1 MPARL
6 LAWLLL
12 MPALAAQDAAV
23 KTARGE
29 ATEATSP
36 LGPNAPPLKSLDAA
50 AARGLKWLADQQL
63 GSGCWTGVVGHKQNH
78 DYYQLDVAMPLDQQ
92 RMQEHGHIGV
102 TALCGMAFLAGG
114 HLPDRGPY
122 AEVVRRTIAYVM
134 SHSCENG
141 YVTDSGTRMY
151 SHAFAT
157 LFLAEAYGMAGGPDV
172 KLALERATQ
181 LITDTQNQ
189 YGGWRYNPF
198 DREVDLSVTVCQ
210 VQALRAARNIGIRV
224 PVQTIDRAVAYVQRS
239 RTTRGRDK
247 GLYYYKI
254 VGRGAYEKNTEYA
267 INAAAVTALNSA
279 GIYDPEQV
287 DTALDFLLRE
297 YGGVADYWHD
307 HFYYWYGNYY
317 ACQAFFQTGGERF
330 QRYYATLARDLLAMQ
345 RADGRWVDRVGP
357 GDEFSTAIACML
369 LQLPKQYLPIFQR

>member
-1 MPARL
+1 MIRRIGA
-6 LAWLLL
+6 LLL
-12 MPALAAQDAAV
+12 
-23 KTARGE
+23 
-29 ATEATSP
+29 
-36 LGPNAPPLKSLDAA
+36 AA
-50 AARGLKWLADQQL
+50 AALGAGLPAAAAPPQGSEEITPRLVAAVDRGLDYLAQAQQKDGSWLGD
-63 GSGCWTGVVGHKQNH
+63 VGFKLNQE
-78 DYYQLDVAMPLDQQ
+78 YRVQEQ
-92 RMQEHGHIGV
+92 RVPHVGV

-224 PVQTIDRAVAYVQRS
+224 PVQTIDRAVAYVQ
-239 RTTRGRDK
+239 
-247 GLYYYKI
+247 
-254 VGRGAYEKNTEYA
+254 
-267 INAAAVTALNSA
+267 
-279 GIYDPEQV
+279 
-287 DTALDFLLRE
+287 
-297 YGGVADYWHD
+297 
-307 HFYYWYGNYY
+307 
-317 ACQAFFQTGGERF
+317 
-330 QRYYATLARDLLAMQ
+330 
-345 RADGRWVDRVGP
+345 
-357 GDEFSTAIACML
+357 
-369 LQLPKQYLPIFQR
+369 